1 MSNERVKTIKER
13 KVEEKITV
21 RMTDTYLFDFT
32 LYHTYSKL
40 AGFLTNIL
48 GAAIAFMGIIM
59 LVMGKIKP
67 VQIIFYLVAAV
78 VTNSLLVGNELAAVR
93 HVELYMIG
101 GYVGGHLAAT
111 MGDAAIENME
121 KFHVVDKGFIGVH
134 SINFDVGL
142 TSIAT
147 PQMQVKRAIFEAS
160 QQVFVLADS
169 SKFGGGYVSVI
180 CPVKDVYKIITDS
193 QISKEYIRKAEHE
206 QIPLVIAGNR
216 EQ

>member
-21 RMTDTYLFDFT
+21 RMTYTYLFDFT

-40 AGFLTNIL
+40 TGFLTNIL
-48 GAAIAFMGIIM
+48 VAAIAFMGIIM

-78 VTNSLLVGNELAAVR
+78 VTNSLLVGNDLAAVR
-93 HVELYMIG
+93 HVELYMI
-101 GYVGGHLAAT
+101 
-111 MGDAAIENME
+111 
-121 KFHVVDKGFIGVH
+121 
-134 SINFDVGL
+134 
-142 TSIAT
+142 
-147 PQMQVKRAIFEAS
+147 
-160 QQVFVLADS
+160 
-169 SKFGGGYVSVI
+169 GGYVSVI

>member
-40 AGFLTNIL
+40 TGFLTNIL
-48 GAAIAFMGIIM
+48 VAAIAFMGIIM

-101 GYVGGHLAAT
+101 GYV
-111 MGDAAIENME
+111 
-121 KFHVVDKGFIGVH
+121 
-134 SINFDVGL
+134 
-142 TSIAT
+142 
-147 PQMQVKRAIFEAS
+147 
-160 QQVFVLADS
+160 
-169 SKFGGGYVSVI
+169 SVI
-180 CPVKDVYKIITDS
+180 CPVKDV
-193 QISKEYIRKAEHE
+193 
-206 QIPLVIAGNR
+206 
-216 EQ
+216 

>member
-1 MSNERVKTIKER
+1 
-13 KVEEKITV
+13 
-21 RMTDTYLFDFT
+21 MTDTYLFDFT

-78 VTNSLLVGNELAAVR
+78 VTNSLLVGNELVAVR

-101 GYVGGHLAAT
+101 GHVGGHLAAT

-121 KFHVVDKGFIGVH
+121 KFHVDKGFIGVH

>member
-40 AGFLTNIL
+40 TGFLTNIL
-48 GAAIAFMGIIM
+48 VAAIAFMGIIM

-101 GYVGGHLAAT
+101 G
-111 MGDAAIENME
+111 D
-121 KFHVVDKGFIGVH
+121 
-134 SINFDVGL
+134 
-142 TSIAT
+142 
-147 PQMQVKRAIFEAS
+147 
-160 QQVFVLADS
+160 
-169 SKFGGGYVSVI
+169 VSVI

>member
-48 GAAIAFMGIIM
+48 VAAIAFMGIIM

-78 VTNSLLVGNELAAVR
+78 VFTVYSLTGTEMNVAKKQVKR
-93 HVELYMIG
+93 HVEL
-101 GYVGGHLAAT
+101 L
-111 MGDAAIENME
+111 
-121 KFHVVDKGFIGVH
+121 
-134 SINFDVGL
+134 S
-142 TSIAT
+142 
-147 PQMQVKRAIFEAS
+147 
-160 QQVFVLADS
+160 
-169 SKFGGGYVSVI
+169 
-180 CPVKDVYKIITDS
+180 
-193 QISKEYIRKAEHE
+193 
-206 QIPLVIAGNR
+206 
-216 EQ
+216 

>member
-1 MSNERVKTIKER
+1 
-13 KVEEKITV
+13 
-21 RMTDTYLFDFT
+21 MTDTYLFDFT

-59 LVMGKIKP
+59 LTMGKIKL

-101 GYVGGHLAAT
+101 GHVGGHLAAT

-121 KFHVVDKGFIGVH
+121 KFLGVH

>member
-40 AGFLTNIL
+40 TGFLTNIL
-48 GAAIAFMGIIM
+48 VAAIAFMGIIM

-101 GYVGGHLAAT
+101 GYV
-111 MGDAAIENME
+111 
-121 KFHVVDKGFIGVH
+121 
-134 SINFDVGL
+134 
-142 TSIAT
+142 
-147 PQMQVKRAIFEAS
+147 
-160 QQVFVLADS
+160 
-169 SKFGGGYVSVI
+169 SVI

-193 QISKEYIRKAEHE
+193 QIGKEYIRKAEHE

>member
-1 MSNERVKTIKER
+1 M
-13 KVEEKITV
+13 
-21 RMTDTYLFDFT
+21 
-32 LYHTYSKL
+32 L
-40 AGFLTNIL
+40 A
-48 GAAIAFMGIIM
+48 
-59 LVMGKIKP
+59 MGKIKL

-101 GYVGGHLAAT
+101 GHVGGHVGGHLVAT

-121 KFHVVDKGFIGVH
+121 KFHVDKGFIGVH

>member
-21 RMTDTYLFDFT
+21 RMTDTDLFDFT

-40 AGFLTNIL
+40 TGFLTNIL
-48 GAAIAFMGIIM
+48 VAAIAFMGIIM

-101 GYVGGHLAAT
+101 GYV
-111 MGDAAIENME
+111 
-121 KFHVVDKGFIGVH
+121 
-134 SINFDVGL
+134 
-142 TSIAT
+142 
-147 PQMQVKRAIFEAS
+147 
-160 QQVFVLADS
+160 
-169 SKFGGGYVSVI
+169 SVI

>member
-59 LVMGKIKP
+59 LAMGKIKP

-93 HVELYMIG
+93 HVELYMI
-101 GYVGGHLAAT
+101 
-111 MGDAAIENME
+111 
-121 KFHVVDKGFIGVH
+121 
-134 SINFDVGL
+134 
-142 TSIAT
+142 
-147 PQMQVKRAIFEAS
+147 
-160 QQVFVLADS
+160 
-169 SKFGGGYVSVI
+169 GGYVSVI

>member
-1 MSNERVKTIKER
+1 MSIERVKTIKER

-48 GAAIAFMGIIM
+48 VAAIAFMGIIM

-101 GYVGGHLAAT
+101 GYV
-111 MGDAAIENME
+111 
-121 KFHVVDKGFIGVH
+121 
-134 SINFDVGL
+134 
-142 TSIAT
+142 
-147 PQMQVKRAIFEAS
+147 
-160 QQVFVLADS
+160 
-169 SKFGGGYVSVI
+169 SVI

>member
-32 LYHTYSKL
+32 LYHTDSKL
-40 AGFLTNIL
+40 TGFLTNTL
-48 GAAIAFMGIIM
+48 VAAIAFMGIIM

-101 GYVGGHLAAT
+101 GYV
-111 MGDAAIENME
+111 
-121 KFHVVDKGFIGVH
+121 
-134 SINFDVGL
+134 
-142 TSIAT
+142 
-147 PQMQVKRAIFEAS
+147 
-160 QQVFVLADS
+160 
-169 SKFGGGYVSVI
+169 SVI

>member
-13 KVEEKITV
+13 KEEEKITV

-59 LVMGKIKP
+59 LAMGKIKP
-67 VQIIFYLVAAV
+67 VQIIFYLVAAA

-101 GYVGGHLAAT
+101 GHLAST

-121 KFHVVDKGFIGVH
+121 KFHVDKGFIGVH

>member
-48 GAAIAFMGIIM
+48 
-59 LVMGKIKP
+59 
-67 VQIIFYLVAAV
+67 VAAV
-78 VTNSLLVGNELAAVR
+78 VTNPLLVGNELAAVR
-93 HVELYMIG
+93 HVELYMI
-101 GYVGGHLAAT
+101 
-111 MGDAAIENME
+111 
-121 KFHVVDKGFIGVH
+121 
-134 SINFDVGL
+134 
-142 TSIAT
+142 
-147 PQMQVKRAIFEAS
+147 
-160 QQVFVLADS
+160 
-169 SKFGGGYVSVI
+169 GGYVSVI

>member
-59 LVMGKIKP
+59 LAMGKIKP
-67 VQIIFYLVAAV
+67 VQIIFYLVAAA

-101 GYVGGHLAAT
+101 GHVGGHLAAT

-121 KFHVVDKGFIGVH
+121 KFHVDKGFIGVH

-206 QIPLVIAGNR
+206 QILLVIAGNR

>member
-48 GAAIAFMGIIM
+48 VAAIAFMGIIM

-101 GYVGGHLAAT
+101 GYV
-111 MGDAAIENME
+111 
-121 KFHVVDKGFIGVH
+121 
-134 SINFDVGL
+134 
-142 TSIAT
+142 
-147 PQMQVKRAIFEAS
+147 
-160 QQVFVLADS
+160 
-169 SKFGGGYVSVI
+169 SVI

>member
-59 LVMGKIKP
+59 LVMGKIKL

-93 HVELYMIG
+93 HVELYMI
-101 GYVGGHLAAT
+101 
-111 MGDAAIENME
+111 
-121 KFHVVDKGFIGVH
+121 
-134 SINFDVGL
+134 
-142 TSIAT
+142 
-147 PQMQVKRAIFEAS
+147 
-160 QQVFVLADS
+160 
-169 SKFGGGYVSVI
+169 GGYVSVI

>member
-13 KVEEKITV
+13 KVFTEEKITV

-40 AGFLTNIL
+40 TGFLTNIL

-101 GYVGGHLAAT
+101 GHLVAT

-121 KFHVVDKGFIGVH
+121 KFHVDKGFIGVH

>member
-1 MSNERVKTIKER
+1 M
-13 KVEEKITV
+13 EEKITV
-21 RMTDTYLFDFT
+21 RRTDTYLFDFT

-78 VTNSLLVGNELAAVR
+78 VTTSLLGGNELAAVR

-101 GYVGGHLAAT
+101 GHVGGHLAAT

-121 KFHVVDKGFIGVH
+121 KFHVDKGFIGVH

-147 PQMQVKRAIFEAS
+147 PQMQVKRAILEAS

>member
-1 MSNERVKTIKER
+1 M
-13 KVEEKITV
+13 
-21 RMTDTYLFDFT
+21 
-32 LYHTYSKL
+32 L
-40 AGFLTNIL
+40 A
-48 GAAIAFMGIIM
+48 
-59 LVMGKIKP
+59 MGKIKL

-101 GYVGGHLAAT
+101 GHVGGHLAAT

-121 KFHVVDKGFIGVH
+121 KFHVDKGFIGVH

-147 PQMQVKRAIFEAS
+147 P

>member
-40 AGFLTNIL
+40 TGFLTNIL
-48 GAAIAFMGIIM
+48 VAAIAFKGIIM

-101 GYVGGHLAAT
+101 GYV
-111 MGDAAIENME
+111 
-121 KFHVVDKGFIGVH
+121 
-134 SINFDVGL
+134 
-142 TSIAT
+142 
-147 PQMQVKRAIFEAS
+147 
-160 QQVFVLADS
+160 
-169 SKFGGGYVSVI
+169 SVI

>member
-40 AGFLTNIL
+40 TGFLTNIL
-48 GAAIAFMGIIM
+48 VAAIAFMGIIM

-101 GYVGGHLAAT
+101 GYV
-111 MGDAAIENME
+111 
-121 KFHVVDKGFIGVH
+121 
-134 SINFDVGL
+134 
-142 TSIAT
+142 
-147 PQMQVKRAIFEAS
+147 
-160 QQVFVLADS
+160 
-169 SKFGGGYVSVI
+169 SVI

-216 EQ
+216 EQEYDI

>member
-59 LVMGKIKP
+59 LTMGKIKL

-93 HVELYMIG
+93 HVELYMI
-101 GYVGGHLAAT
+101 
-111 MGDAAIENME
+111 
-121 KFHVVDKGFIGVH
+121 
-134 SINFDVGL
+134 
-142 TSIAT
+142 
-147 PQMQVKRAIFEAS
+147 
-160 QQVFVLADS
+160 
-169 SKFGGGYVSVI
+169 GGYVSVI

>member
-40 AGFLTNIL
+40 TGFLTNIL
-48 GAAIAFMGIIM
+48 VAAIAF
-59 LVMGKIKP
+59 MGKIKP

-93 HVELYMIG
+93 HVELYMI
-101 GYVGGHLAAT
+101 
-111 MGDAAIENME
+111 
-121 KFHVVDKGFIGVH
+121 
-134 SINFDVGL
+134 
-142 TSIAT
+142 
-147 PQMQVKRAIFEAS
+147 
-160 QQVFVLADS
+160 
-169 SKFGGGYVSVI
+169 GGYVSVI